1 MFCLFLISS
10 YLLLPPLFKS
20 PILSPPT
27 FPSVV
32 QTEKLSCFLS
42 GKIPSLELVRGTPL
56 NYQNQYLK
64 TYLATQGIRPVVKCS
79 SSILALASHVVNLTT
94 YSIPS
99 AARPTSAPGVVNFF
113 LCGTDLKTKNKKPVD
128 PT

>member
-27 FPSVV
+27 FPSDV

-42 GKIPSLELVRGTPL
+42 GKIPSLELIQGTLLVQPL
-56 NYQNQYLK
+56 RKTVWRFLK
-64 TYLATQGIRPVVKCS
+64 KLEIELPYDPAIPLLGI
-79 SSILALASHVVNLTT
+79 H
-94 YSIPS
+94 
-99 AARPTSAPGVVNFF
+99 
-113 LCGTDLKTKNKKPVD
+113 TK
-128 PT
+128 